1 MTAGNPTL
9 IVIGAVLI
17 VALIAAVGAWA
28 YAQGRKRSQRLQ
40 QHYGPEYGHTVE
52 RLGNQSKAEA
62 DLLAREK
69 RVQRL
74 NIIPLSAADA
84 ARFGQAWTSLQG
96 RFVDNPKGVVI
107 EADRLVSEV
116 MAKRN
121 YPVGD
126 FESRAADVSVDH
138 PAVVA
143 NYRAARAIAVR
154 DKAAEATTEDLRKA
168 VVHYRA
174 LFAELLEVNAVEQRT
189 AFAKKNPQLS
199 VQS

>member
-1 MTAGNPTL
+1 MTASNPTL

-40 QHYGPEYGHTVE
+40 QHYGPEYGRTVE

>member
-40 QHYGPEYGHTVE
+40 QHYGPEYGRTVE

>member
-9 IVIGAVLI
+9 IVIVAVLI

-40 QHYGPEYGHTVE
+40 QHYGPEYGRTVE

>member
-1 MTAGNPTL
+1 MTSANPNWV
-9 IVIGAVLI
+9 VIGIIVL
-17 VALIAAVGAWA
+17 VALVAIGAFV
-28 YAQGRKRSQRLQ
+28 YIQRRNRSQRLK
-40 QHYGPEYGHTVE
+40 QHYGSEYAHTVD

-69 RVQRL
+69 RVERL
-74 NIIPLSAADA
+74 NILPLSAADA
-84 ARFGQAWTSLQG
+84 ARFTQEWTTLQG

-107 EADRLVSEV
+107 EADRLVGEV

-126 FESRAADVSVDH
+126 FESRAADISVDH
-138 PAVVA
+138 PTVVA
-143 NYRAARAIAVR
+143 NYRAARAIAVQ
-154 DKAAEATTEDLRKA
+154 DKAGSASTEDLRKA

-174 LFAELLEVNAVEQRT
+174 LFADLLEVNKVEQKPVPPPKVR
-189 AFAKKNPQLS
+189 QVS

>member
-1 MTAGNPTL
+1 MIATNPSL

-40 QHYGPEYGHTVE
+40 QHYGPEYGRTVE
-52 RLGNQSKAEA
+52 RLGNQDKAEA
-62 DLLAREK
+62 DLVAREK

-74 NIIPLSAADA
+74 NIIPLSGADA

-143 NYRAARAIAVR
+143 NYRAARAIALR
-154 DKAAEATTEDLRKA
+154 DKAGEASTEDLRKA

>member
-1 MTAGNPTL
+1 
-9 IVIGAVLI
+9 
-17 VALIAAVGAWA
+17 
-28 YAQGRKRSQRLQ
+28 
-40 QHYGPEYGHTVE
+40 VE

-69 RVQRL
+69 RVHHL
-74 NIIPLSAADA
+74 NIIPLSGADA

-126 FESRAADVSVDH
+126 FESRAADISVDH
-138 PAVVA
+138 PAVVE

-154 DKAAEATTEDLRKA
+154 DKGGEATTEDLRKA

-174 LFAELLEVNAVEQRT
+174 LFADLLEVNAVEQRT
-189 AFAKKNPQLS
+189 ALAKKNPQLS